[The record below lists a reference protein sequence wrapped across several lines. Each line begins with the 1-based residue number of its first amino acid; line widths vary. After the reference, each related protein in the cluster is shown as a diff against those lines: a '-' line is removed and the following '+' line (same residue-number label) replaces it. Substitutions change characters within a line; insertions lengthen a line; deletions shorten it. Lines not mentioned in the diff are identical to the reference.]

1 MVGLSRQLF
10 EGEKVC
16 LTTFQ
21 PDKDSEIESRW
32 THDPE
37 FWHLTSP
44 KPARP
49 LSAAQVKKNREKL
62 ASEAKERPNR
72 FDLAVRLR
80 GDNRLIGF
88 AQLDSVEWNHGHAWM
103 HVAIGDPADRGQGCG
118 SETLKLLLRYAFHEL
133 NLFRLTT
140 EVCEYNT
147 RGLRFLER
155 HGFAVEVRRRQA
167 IHRLGRR
174 WDDLRLGLLKEEW
187 QNSEGKKGKEG
198 NG

>member
-1 MVGLSRQLF
+1 MDGLSRQLF
-10 EGEKVC
+10 EGEKVR
-16 LTTFQ
+16 LTAFQ

-32 THDPE
+32 TRDPE
-37 FWHLTSP
+37 FWHFAGP

-62 ASEAKERPNR
+62 AGEAKERPNR
-72 FDLAVRLR
+72 FDFAVRLR
-80 GDNRLIGF
+80 SDNCLIGF

-103 HVAIGDPADRGQGCG
+103 RVAIGDPADRGQGCG
-118 SETLKLLLRYAFHEL
+118 SQALRLLLRYAFHEL

-140 EVCEYNT
+140 NVYEYDS

-174 WDDLRLGLLKEEW
+174 WDDLRLGLLKEAWE
-187 QNSEGKKGKEG
+187 KKGKER
-198 NG
+198 NE